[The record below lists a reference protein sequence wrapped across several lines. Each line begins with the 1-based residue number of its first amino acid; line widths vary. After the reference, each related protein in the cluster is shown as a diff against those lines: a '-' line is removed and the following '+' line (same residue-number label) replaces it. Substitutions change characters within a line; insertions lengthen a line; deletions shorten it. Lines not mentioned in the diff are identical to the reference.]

1 MEVGST
7 VSWHFGDF
15 PGEDCTKLRDTRT
28 TLKKTTKRLVSPS
41 LCEILFTTTLS
52 PKYNTLASI

>member
-15 PGEDCTKLRDTRT
+15 PEQDCTKLRDTTT
-28 TLKKTTKRLVSPS
+28 TLKKTTK
-41 LCEILFTTTLS
+41 
-52 PKYNTLASI
+52 